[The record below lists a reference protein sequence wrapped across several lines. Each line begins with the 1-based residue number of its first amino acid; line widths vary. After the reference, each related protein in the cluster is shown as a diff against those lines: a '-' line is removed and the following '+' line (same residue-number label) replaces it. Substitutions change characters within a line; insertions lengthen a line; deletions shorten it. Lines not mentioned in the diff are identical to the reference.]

1 MIADK
6 LISSTNKPLPPY
18 GKNLIREISK
28 GKITNGINIY
38 TSWKNGKF
46 FSNALTFPPDAQP
59 GDFDWSFLV
68 GQPISL
74 INTEGAGDYETLKD
88 LAVLLVKSGVENVGL
103 IDVEHQLQWFVPEV
117 EGVAA

>member
-6 LISSTNKPLPPY
+6 LISSTNKLLPPY

-28 GKITNGINIY
+28 GKITNGVNIY
-38 TSWKNGKF
+38 TSWKNRKF

-68 GQPISL
+68 GQEISL
-74 INTEGAGDYETLKD
+74 INTESAADYEILKS
-88 LAVLLVKSGVENVGL
+88 LAVLIVKSGAANVGL
-103 IDVEHQLQWFVPEV
+103 IDLEHPLQWFVPEV